1 MSRQTNAD
9 LRWYYKVSNRKY
21 FKNKLDKNLP
31 IRFAKLPRK
40 VLGSTQ
46 VYHGIVLSI
55 EISDD
60 LRKFTAHTITTLLHE
75 MCHVENPQWKGHGYK
90 FDRRMLKL
98 AKDGALNGLW

>member
-1 MSRQTNAD
+1 MKQTNRD
-9 LRWYYKVSNRKY
+9 LWRYYDVANRKY

-40 VLGSTQ
+40 VLGRTQ
-46 VYHGIVLSI
+46 VCNHGIAQCI

-75 MCHVENPQWKGHGYK
+75 MCHVENPQWKGHGWK
-90 FDRRMLKL
+90 FDRRMLRL
-98 AKDGALNGLW
+98 AKDGAFYGLW